1 MRSDHRKVLDRSGIH
16 NFTVLESRWSG
27 CQCCDNGEM
36 GPVVRDDIWAMIC
49 VHPTELL
56 CISCMGERYGTKITL
71 RMFKRNV
78 PWNASFLEKYGTE
91 KEQELYALM

>member
-1 MRSDHRKVLDRSGIH
+1 
-16 NFTVLESRWSG
+16 
-27 CQCCDNGEM
+27 
-36 GPVVRDDIWAMIC
+36 
-49 VHPTELL
+49 
-56 CISCMGERYGTKITL
+56 MGERYGTKITL